1 MSVEPILDLSTI
13 DLDAVAVDAETV
25 GRLNPQCGDMR
36 QLDHVVLLDVEKGL
50 AVGRL
55 AVPEDV
61 WWGPLHIPGRPLMPG
76 VLMIEGAAQLS
87 SIYHRYRMKGSQD
100 RFLGFTRI
108 DGTVFRGQVLPGQ
121 TLHFTMREVKFSPR
135 RFITDAQGVVDDRI
149 VFETRITGMTM

>member
-1 MSVEPILDLSTI
+1 VSAEPILDLATI

-36 QLDHVVLLDVEKGL
+36 QLDHVVLLDVERGV

-55 AVPEDV
+55 DVPEDV

-87 SIYHRYRMKGSQD
+87 SIYHRYRMNPEAD
-100 RFLGFTRI
+100 NFLGFTRV
-108 DGTVFRGQVLPGQ
+108 DDTVFRGQVLPGQ
-121 TLHFTMREVKFSPR
+121 RLHFVMREVRFSPR
-135 RFITDAQGVVDDRI
+135 RFITDAQGVVDGRL